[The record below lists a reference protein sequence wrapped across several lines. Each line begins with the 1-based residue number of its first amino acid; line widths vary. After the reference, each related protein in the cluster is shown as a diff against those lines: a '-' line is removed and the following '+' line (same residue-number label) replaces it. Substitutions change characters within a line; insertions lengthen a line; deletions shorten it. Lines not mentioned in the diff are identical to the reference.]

1 MPRPSR
7 NFPGGLVY
15 HVLNRGVGRRMLFD
29 KGGDFLAFEKVIE
42 ETLRTCR
49 MRICA
54 FCILSNH
61 WHVVVWPES
70 DGDLSAFMQQITN
83 MHVKRWKE
91 HRHEVGYGHL
101 YQGRYKCF
109 PVETAGYFYQV
120 VRYVERNALRG
131 EFGGSCRGL
140 ALVEPEARGTGRPSV
155 SNPLRLAAA
164 PALRLAPNRQ
174 PTAVRSRT
182 GCAPTSGSSRLSL
195 RQRRLDRRD
204 REATQNRFDTTS
216 SRKAEEGKINA
227 ARSNISPLYIAY
239 YPNSV
244 AGTFSFPVL
253 MTSPCG
259 WEQPK
264 ILPISMISTT
274 LSDHRKIT

>member
-61 WHVVVWPES
+61 WHAVVWPES

-91 HRHEVGYGHL
+91 HRHQVGYGHL

-109 PVETAGYFYQV
+109 PVETEGYFYQV
-120 VRYVERNALRG
+120 AAMSSEIAPCG

-140 ALVEPEARGTGRPSV
+140 ALVEPKARGTGRPSV

-182 GCAPTSGSSRLSL
+182 GCV
-195 RQRRLDRRD
+195 RRAVRRGCPFGTPFGPP
-204 REATQNRFDTTS
+204 RP
-216 SRKAEEGKINA
+216 
-227 ARSNISPLYIAY
+227 RSNSKSIRHYI
-239 YPNSV
+239 
-244 AGTFSFPVL
+244 
-253 MTSPCG
+253 
-259 WEQPK
+259 
-264 ILPISMISTT
+264 
-274 LSDHRKIT
+274 LSEGRGRKNKCRPQ

>member
-15 HVLNRGVGRRMLFD
+15 HVLNRGVGRRTLFD

-61 WHVVVWPES
+61 WHAVVRPES

-91 HRHEVGYGHL
+91 HRHEIGYGHL

-109 PVETAGYFYQV
+109 PVETEGYFYQV
-120 VRYVERNALRG
+120 VRYVERNATAPNWC
-131 EFGGSCRGL
+131 FGGSCRGL
-140 ALVEPEARGTGRPSV
+140 ALVEPEARNGTTQRFQSSPTGRCPGPPTGSKSSTNRSPKPNWMRSDERFVAVVPS
-155 SNPLRLAAA
+155 AA
-164 PALRLAPNRQ
+164 PFGPPRP
-174 PTAVRSRT
+174 
-182 GCAPTSGSSRLSL
+182 
-195 RQRRLDRRD
+195 
-204 REATQNRFDTTS
+204 
-216 SRKAEEGKINA
+216 
-227 ARSNISPLYIAY
+227 RSNSKSIRHYI
-239 YPNSV
+239 
-244 AGTFSFPVL
+244 
-253 MTSPCG
+253 
-259 WEQPK
+259 
-264 ILPISMISTT
+264 
-274 LSDHRKIT
+274 LSEGRGRKNKCRPQ